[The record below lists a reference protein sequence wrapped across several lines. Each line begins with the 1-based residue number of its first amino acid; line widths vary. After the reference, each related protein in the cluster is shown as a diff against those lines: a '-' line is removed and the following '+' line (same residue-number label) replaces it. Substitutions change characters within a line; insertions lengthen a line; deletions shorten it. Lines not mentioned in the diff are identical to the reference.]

1 MKHTPKQL
9 INIARSMYAIAL
21 SGRDYT
27 NIRFD
32 RIDGDFFASVS
43 NSDVPIHIDPTISDP
58 ATVAQQLPRPEDDD
72 PAPIWGH
79 NLQTRRRLA
88 LALACAFASIQ
99 RAHADTISVTRKS
112 VHVYSYDAEL
122 DAFRSILLQADKL
135 CTPTARQEI
144 RNPYTGAMLGNL
156 ELTLYKTIT
165 A

>member
-88 LALACAFASIQ
+88 LALACAFAAIQ
-99 RAHADTISVTRKS
+99 RAAADTISVTRKS
-112 VHVYSYDAEL
+112 IHVYSYDAEL
-122 DAFRSILLQADKL
+122 DAFRSVLLQADKL